1 MKVQKHK
8 FFLIFCSTD
17 DNNQYCFPFVVLIKT
32 VEIPELIFF
41 QQKLIKFYG
50 LIITFPVENGN
61 SKQEKI
67 GSIK

>member
-1 MKVQKHK
+1 M
-8 FFLIFCSTD
+8 LIAFI
-17 DNNQYCFPFVVLIKT
+17 VLIKT
-32 VEIPELIFF
+32 VKIPKLIFL
-41 QQKLIKFYG
+41 QQKIFKYYW

>member
-1 MKVQKHK
+1 MKVEETQV
-8 FFLIFCSTD
+8 LLLFCSTD
-17 DNNQYCFPFVVLIKT
+17 DNNQYCFPFVVLIET
-32 VEIPELIFF
+32 VKIPELILLL
-41 QQKLIKFYG
+41 QKIFKFYC